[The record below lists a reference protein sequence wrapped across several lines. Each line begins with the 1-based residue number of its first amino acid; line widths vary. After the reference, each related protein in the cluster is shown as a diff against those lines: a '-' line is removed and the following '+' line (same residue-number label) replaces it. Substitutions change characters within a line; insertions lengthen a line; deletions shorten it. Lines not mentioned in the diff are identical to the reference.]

1 MLWWL
6 PRPPLPRLSLP
17 SLGYGVRLC
26 IVERDDSV
34 DLASRS
40 GNARDKGSETPGT
53 ATAGPAPAAVTM
65 VGVVGTA
72 VAVAAG
78 SSDWPRAAAAT
89 ALPIDTR
96 GGTFRHG
103 FNALRLGLAQFALQ
117 HHVTLDELSIR
128 AVTHAVAVVTI
139 HGVVWAGPIGI
150 FVAALAHLSALC
162 RRKIFGCLP
171 PFLFLPP
178 EHKR

>member
-1 MLWWL
+1 MPVDKAVIAVVPW
-6 PRPPLPRLSLP
+6 PPLPRPRLP

-40 GNARDKGSETPGT
+40 GNAGDKGSETPGT
-53 ATAGPAPAAVTM
+53 TTTGPAPAAVTM
-65 VGVVGTA
+65 VGVVGA
-72 VAVAAG
+72 AAVAAV

-103 FNALRLGLAQFALQ
+103 FNALRLGLARFALQ

-139 HGVVWAGPIGI
+139 HGVVLGRSNWYFCCSPCT
-150 FVAALAHLSALC
+150 S
-162 RRKIFGCLP
+162 
-171 PFLFLPP
+171 
-178 EHKR
+178 